1 MENNWYV
8 YQHIRLDKNEP
19 FYIGIGNK
27 KNFQRAFE
35 FRQDKRNQIWWKIYN
50 KTNIKAEVI
59 FENLSKQDLLQI
71 IEFYKTKVSQQE
83 LSYLVLQLETNN
95 KVKSLN
101 DKIDSNIADYEKQIK
116 DLKSHSLYL
125 AELEKQAK
133 DKEIQNIIKKYEKT
147 EKKINTKTEKK

>member
-1 MENNWYV
+1 M
-8 YQHIRLDKNEP
+8 
-19 FYIGIGNK
+19 
-27 KNFQRAFE
+27 
-35 FRQDKRNQIWWKIYN
+35 
-50 KTNIKAEVI
+50 
-59 FENLSKQDLLQI
+59 ENLSKQDLFQI

-83 LSYLVLQLETNN
+83 LSYLVLQLESNN

-133 DKEIQNIIKKYEKT
+133 DKEIQSIIKKYERT

>member
-1 MENNWYV
+1 MDRKSIQYKGV
-8 YQHIRLDKNEP
+8 V
-19 FYIGIGNK
+19 
-27 KNFQRAFE
+27 
-35 FRQDKRNQIWWKIYN
+35 
-50 KTNIKAEVI
+50 TV
-59 FENLSKQDLLQI
+59 ENLLKQDLFQI

-116 DLKSHSLYL
+116 DLQSHSLFL

-133 DKEIQNIIKKYEKT
+133 DKQIQNIIKKYEKI

>member
-1 MENNWYV
+1 MDRKSI
-8 YQHIRLDKNEP
+8 QHK
-19 FYIGIGNK
+19 GV
-27 KNFQRAFE
+27 
-35 FRQDKRNQIWWKIYN
+35 
-50 KTNIKAEVI
+50 IKLEH
-59 FENLSKQDLLQI
+59 LSKQDLFQI

-101 DKIDSNIADYEKQIK
+101 DKIDSNIADHEKQIK
-116 DLKSHSLYL
+116 DLQSHSLYL

-147 EKKINTKTEKK
+147 EKKINTKTEKN

>member
-1 MENNWYV
+1 MEN
-8 YQHIRLDKNEP
+8 L
-19 FYIGIGNK
+19 
-27 KNFQRAFE
+27 
-35 FRQDKRNQIWWKIYN
+35 
-50 KTNIKAEVI
+50 
-59 FENLSKQDLLQI
+59 LKQDLFQI

-116 DLKSHSLYL
+116 DLQSHSLFL

-133 DKEIQNIIKKYEKT
+133 DKQIQNIIKKYEKI